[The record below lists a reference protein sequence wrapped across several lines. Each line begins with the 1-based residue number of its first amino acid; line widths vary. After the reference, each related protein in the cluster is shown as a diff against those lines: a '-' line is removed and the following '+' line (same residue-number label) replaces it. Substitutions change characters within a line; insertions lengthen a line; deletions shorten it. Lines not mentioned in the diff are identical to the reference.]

1 MAGSHRALDFTPAAS
16 LALTLTLSCAA
27 PALAQTPAAQ
37 TQNDGAV
44 WTALSMRGE
53 LTETGSW
60 RWSADTLAQS
70 RDGVNTLDFLF
81 EYVMVTRGVGE
92 HATVG
97 FAYAFG
103 AGFLETGT
111 LLEHRAAQQLTWAS
125 GRRTR
130 VSLRNL
136 LEERFISGRE
146 SVLLRGRE
154 QVKVV
159 WPLLSRH
166 RISGIAS
173 DEVLVQADAR
183 RVSAA
188 VLDGNRLF
196 VGIGRRLTPRSAM
209 EVGYLNV
216 LARDGSHGLRRR
228 HVMSLSLAAT
238 L

>member
-27 PALAQTPAAQ
+27 PALAQTPPAQ

-70 RDGVNTLDFLF
+70 RDGVNTLDCVF
-81 EYVMVTRGVGE
+81 ESVMVTRRVGE
-92 HATVG
+92 HTTVG
-97 FAYAFG
+97 VAYVFG
-103 AGFLETGT
+103 AGFLD
-111 LLEHRAAQQLTWAS
+111 
-125 GRRTR
+125 
-130 VSLRNL
+130 
-136 LEERFISGRE
+136 
-146 SVLLRGRE
+146 
-154 QVKVV
+154 
-159 WPLLSRH
+159 
-166 RISGIAS
+166 SGIAS

-209 EVGYLNV
+209 EIGYLNV
-216 LARDGSHGLRRR
+216 LAQAGAHGRRR
-228 HVMSLSLAAT
+228 SHVLLLSLAAT